1 MEALVSCGSGIM
13 RLLSACGSGI
23 MRQGRLAM
31 MFVIAQC
38 AGGQLNCFEL
48 YSKRKA
54 VCLVPYVPWCLDEV
68 EWRGSGMGFV
78 GMYCADFWYV
88 GSRGY
93 PGVGSMVGLVWD
105 WFDQRARVSSISAPC
120 ARFVVPVQHFR
131 LLRGGLWIYFFCFG
145 SGTVLPRAGVVRDDE
160 GGSVSVMLGRGRHA
174 DSGGDQT
181 RWGISKSPLEIKV
194 ELG

>member
-1 MEALVSCGSGIM
+1 MGRTRRGVGGGARFREVVWGSEALSKLWFVVGRWRVASGADGGSGIM

-105 WFDQRARVSSISAPC
+105 WF
-120 ARFVVPVQHFR
+120 
-131 LLRGGLWIYFFCFG
+131 
-145 SGTVLPRAGVVRDDE
+145 E
-160 GGSVSVMLGRGRHA
+160 
-174 DSGGDQT
+174 
-181 RWGISKSPLEIKV
+181 
-194 ELG
+194 